1 MTTSR
6 LLLPDLHKQLLYSFL
21 VVFLAGC
28 NARSILPSGSAST
41 PVAQH
46 DPSTGYHDSF
56 VPGQTG
62 NWLFEQDE
70 SASTVIANEQLA
82 ITITAPN
89 TIQYVT
95 LEDYTFTDFV
105 LEVDAWQRSGPVE
118 SSYGILFR
126 KLDGNQFYRF
136 DITGNGLYIV
146 ERHDADGRWTRL
158 VPDWTSTAAI
168 NQGLNV
174 ANRLKVIAAGESLT
188 FYVNEILLTQVIDSA
203 YGGGEI
209 ALDAGSFGG
218 GDLQVTFDNLVI
230 TSGAP

>member
-1 MTTSR
+1 MSR
-6 LLLPDLHKQLLYSFL
+6 LLLPKQVRLLILFSL
-21 VVFLAGC
+21 MALLAAC
-28 NARSILPSGSAST
+28 SARPILPADGAAA
-41 PVAQH
+41 PVAQT
-46 DPSTGYHDSF
+46 DPSDGYRDSF

-70 SASTVIANEQLA
+70 SASTGIANEQLA
-82 ITITAPN
+82 ITITSPN

-95 LEDYTFTDFV
+95 LDGYTFTDFA

-118 SSYGILFR
+118 SSYGVLFR
-126 KLDGNQFYRF
+126 MVDGNQFYRF

-146 ERHDADGRWTRL
+146 ERRDADGRWTRL
-158 VPDWTSTAAI
+158 VPDWTPTAAI

-174 ANRLKVIAAGESLT
+174 ANRLKIIAAGDTLT
-188 FYVNEILLTQVIDSA
+188 FYVNEILLVQVTDSA
-203 YGGGEI
+203 YDSGAI

-230 TSGAP
+230 TSGTP